1 MRSGHPS
8 PTAPFRPERTFHAR
22 LPPGD
27 QAAFLPAR
35 SIELAVRASNAPL
48 PAAPRYRGPRP
59 VRRSLLPL
67 LALVVAAIAAERPG
81 PLLAQAIDVRVVGAG
96 ERPLGGA
103 LISLLDRRGA
113 VQVRVLADDL
123 GRARL
128 AATAGY
134 YAVRV
139 DAIGYEGRTEPV
151 FELMADQVRRI
162 VVSLAVRAL
171 DLGEMMVQSSRPVVC
186 RLSREEGTAVA
197 RLWEE
202 ARKALLATQLT
213 HAAGGTILEL
223 VTFERDL
230 NRRGQILDERRAS
243 RIGASAQ
250 PFRSADP
257 EDLRREGYVRHRAAE
272 SWYFGPDADLLLS
285 EVFLEDHCFRVR
297 LPPGGGDSLV
307 GLAFEPV
314 RGRRLADING
324 VLWLDRRSAE
334 LRYVEFGY
342 TGVDLPTDAGR
353 IGGRVDFTRL
363 PGGAWI
369 VGQWSI
375 RMPRVVRRRLATGVR
390 DSVIG
395 FREAGGTAAP
405 TASGAAERPARRQ
418 RAGLVGRVTDA
429 ETGLPLAGVEV
440 SVQGGKYADTTDQA
454 GRYRIDAPG
463 EGAHVV
469 TAVDGR
475 LALVGIDSVRAAALL
490 VRGRTDSVDLVVPLF
505 DAAVRALCPSHRNR
519 PDHGLVLGQVV
530 DSSTGLP
537 IEGLPIRARV
547 TDLASVNPG
556 IGGHPGRELETAT
569 GWGGW
574 FGLCGLPLEREIT
587 IEAGTASPA
596 IARGRIDRSRVWEA
610 RLRLP

>member
-1 MRSGHPS
+1 M
-8 PTAPFRPERTFHAR
+8 
-22 LPPGD
+22 
-27 QAAFLPAR
+27 
-35 SIELAVRASNAPL
+35 
-48 PAAPRYRGPRP
+48 
-59 VRRSLLPL
+59 
-67 LALVVAAIAAERPG
+67 VAAIGAERPG
-81 PLLAQAIDVRVVGAG
+81 PLLAQAIEVRVVGAG

-103 LISLLDRRGA
+103 LVSLLDRRGA
-113 VQVRVLADDL
+113 VQVRVLADEL

-128 AATAGY
+128 AVSAGRY
-134 YAVRV
+134 VVRV
-139 DAIGYEGRTEPV
+139 DAIGYEGRTEPA
-151 FELMADQVRRI
+151 FDLPGDQVRRM
-162 VVSLAVRAL
+162 VVSLAARPL
-171 DLGEMMVQSSRPVVC
+171 DLGEMVVPSSRPVVC

-213 HAAGGTILEL
+213 RAAGGTVLEL

-250 PFRSADP
+250 PFRSADA
-257 EDLRREGYVRHRAAE
+257 EALRREGYVRHGAAE

-297 LPPGGGDSLV
+297 LPPAGRDSLI

-314 RGRRLADING
+314 RGRRLPDIDG
-324 VLWLDRRSAE
+324 VLWLDGRSAE
-334 LRYVEFGY
+334 LRHVEFGY
-342 TGVDLPTDAGR
+342 TGVDLPTDAGQ
-353 IGGRVDFTRL
+353 IGGRVEFTRL

-369 VGQWSI
+369 VGRWSI
-375 RMPRVVRRRLATGVR
+375 RMPRVVRRRLATGAR

-405 TASGAAERPARRQ
+405 TASGAAERPAGRQ
-418 RAGLVGRVTDA
+418 LAGLVGRVTDA

-440 SVQGGKYADTTDQA
+440 SVQAGEYADTTDQT

-463 EGAHVV
+463 EGAYVV

-475 LALVGIDSVRAAALL
+475 LALVGIDSIRAAARL
-490 VRGRTDSVDLVVPLF
+490 VRGRTDTVDLVVPLF
-505 DAAVRALCPSHRNR
+505 DAAVRALCPSYRNR

-530 DSSTGLP
+530 DSATGLP

-547 TDLASVNPG
+547 TDLAFVNPG
-556 IGGHPGRELETAT
+556 IAGSRGRQLETAT
-569 GWGGW
+569 GGGGW

-587 IEAGTASPA
+587 IEAGTARPA
-596 IARGRIDRSRVWEA
+596 VARGRIDRSRVWGA
-610 RLRLP
+610 RLRFP

>member
-1 MRSGHPS
+1 MP
-8 PTAPFRPERTFHAR
+8 
-22 LPPGD
+22 
-27 QAAFLPAR
+27 
-35 SIELAVRASNAPL
+35 ASNIPL
-48 PAAPRYRGPRP
+48 PAAARCPGTRPPPRT
-59 VRRSLLPL
+59 LLAC
-67 LALVVAAIAAERPG
+67 LALVVVGVAAERPG
-81 PLLAQAIDVRVVGAG
+81 PLLAQAIEVRVVGAG

-103 LISLLDRRGA
+103 LVSLLDRRGA

-128 AATAGY
+128 AATAGH

-162 VVSLAVRAL
+162 VVSLAVRPL
-171 DLGEMMVQSSRPVVC
+171 DLGELVVQSSRPVVC

-213 HAAGGTILEL
+213 RAAGGTVLEL

-230 NRRGQILDERRAS
+230 NRRGQVLDERRAS
-243 RIGASAQ
+243 RVGATAQ

-257 EDLRREGYVRHRAAE
+257 EDLRREGYVRQDGAE

-285 EVFLEDHCFRVR
+285 EVFLEDHCFRIR
-297 LPPGGGDSLV
+297 LPAAPGDSLV

-314 RGRRLADING
+314 RGRRVPDITG
-324 VLWLDRRSAE
+324 VLWLDGRSAE

-342 TGVDLPTDAGR
+342 TGLDLPTDAGR
-353 IGGRVDFTRL
+353 AGGRVEFARL

-375 RMPRVVRRRLATGVR
+375 RMPRVVRRRLSTGVR

-405 TASGAAERPARRQ
+405 TAPGAAERSAGRQ
-418 RAGLVGRVTDA
+418 LAGLVGRVTDGV
-429 ETGLPLAGVEV
+429 TGLPLGGVEV
-440 SVQGGKYADTTDQA
+440 SVQAGRYADTTDQT
-454 GRYRIDAPG
+454 GQYRIDAPG
-463 EGAHVV
+463 EGSFVV

-475 LALVGIDSVRAAALL
+475 FALAGIDSLRAAARL
-490 VRGRTDSVDLVVPLF
+490 VRGRLDTVDFVVPLF
-505 DAAVRALCPSHRNR
+505 DAAVRALCPTYRTR

-537 IEGLPIRARV
+537 VEGLQIRARV
-547 TDLASVNPG
+547 VDLAIVDPG
-556 IGGHPGRELETAT
+556 SAGYRSRQFETAT
-569 GWGGW
+569 SERGW
-574 FGLCGLPLEREIT
+574 FALCGLPIERDIT
-587 IEAGTASPA
+587 LEAGPSRRPVLAK
-596 IARGRIDRSRVWEA
+596 GRIDRSRLWEA